1 MRKLVLSS
9 LLAVLL
15 LSGCGNKVEDSVAQ
29 MYIDKA
35 EEVVQYINNN
45 DYEKVTEQFD
55 EIMSAN
61 LTVESMS
68 SITPVI
74 TASGEFEK
82 ISKKSVEEKD
92 GTKIV
97 VLVAKYSN
105 ENRVFTISY
114 NDKDEIVGLFI
125 Q

>member
-1 MRKLVLSS
+1 MKKLILSS

-15 LSGCGNKVEDSVAQ
+15 LSGCGSKIDDSVAQ
-29 MYIDKA
+29 TYISKA
-35 EEVVQYINNN
+35 EEVVQNINNS
-45 DYEKVTEQFD
+45 DYEKVAEQFD
-55 EIMSAN
+55 AVMSAN
-61 LTVESMS
+61 LPVEAMA

-74 TASGEFEK
+74 TESGTFEE
-82 ISKKSVEEKD
+82 ISKQSVEEKD

-105 ENRVFTISY
+105 ENRVFTVSY
-114 NDKDEIVGLFI
+114 NEKDEIVGLFI